1 MARAGAEPP
10 LEQRIGGQ
18 EIAGEVRRQEEP
30 GDDEAAD
37 DVTDQDLQVGQR
49 PTLLR
54 PGERSEA
61 SAGTPISV
69 KRARLGGDDR
79 QTDDD
84 PGGVARAEEVVLD
97 ASAAPGESAS
107 RK

>member
-49 PTLLR
+49 PALLR
-54 PGERSEA
+54 PGKRSERQRRHA
-61 SAGTPISV
+61 DQRQ
-69 KRARLGGDDR
+69 RARLGGDDR

-84 PGGVARAEEVVLD
+84 PGVSRA
-97 ASAAPGESAS
+97 P